1 MIFRPLF
8 VQVLSSEELLQY
20 FSTKDIVL
28 GGGSTTLVRDLL
40 RLADRDGNGTV
51 ARREWVRA
59 YSAVKELLRDEEG
72 LEL

>member
-1 MIFRPLF
+1 
-8 VQVLSSEELLQY
+8 VLSSEELLRY
-20 FSTKDIVL
+20 FSTRAGAL
-28 GGGSTTLVRDLL
+28 GGGGTALVRDLL
-40 RLADRDGNGTV
+40 RLADRNGDGTV